1 MTRNQTLITICI
13 AFVMGCIAGP
23 MASQVVVRPARAE
36 PNGARKWEQYCS
48 FRKVGYWDDV
58 INDTNQ
64 DPRFNQ
70 EVDRRTGFRTRN
82 ILYVPLRNRLDQ
94 TIGVAQVL
102 DKHEGCF
109 TQLDAASA
117 IIRRQRSPS
126 STRRL
131 PPTRQDSNAICSATG
146 IRQSGISVTLSM
158 RHRRIVLL
166 GFLSI
171 VADTTATIRHWMPG
185 TAFGSWSRKVAVHHH
200 GQPRQRES

>member
-1 MTRNQTLITICI
+1 MPSAQPFSFMIQKRASYSRVLLAVRVLQRFRIRSTT
-13 AFVMGCIAGP
+13 GIAGAVYGSG
-23 MASQVVVRPARAE
+23 MTE
-36 PNGARKWEQYCS
+36 I
-48 FRKVGYWDDV
+48 